1 MARKKNSLTTQGHR
15 VMGALAT
22 FIAPKLAADETLQ
35 SSELEALCKSIAPG
49 RYDRQIE
56 GIVGTVKERFASRF
70 AQDEDLMPLR
80 KVLQALM
87 PSDLA
92 LDMAQDAMDD
102 EDGGEDGFHFKK
114 GAKDK
119 KKKKKDDEEDFD
131 EDGDKDEDEDENE
144 DEDEDFNEDSA
155 AKQTNLNQS
164 EEGDEDADEENQW
177 VKSAKARNNDPLK
190 ESSVSKLV
198 KRKAEDSAMDAAINQ
213 ARTQG
218 ADLAFR
224 RLASRYEAAEI
235 VRPIVGEVNVFA
247 SDAASIYKLALDA
260 KGADLVGVPKV
271 AYKAVLQNILK
282 TEKAAAA
289 PKTTRFAQDSAV
301 TKTLQEEFTN
311 IPALA

>member
-102 EDGGEDGFHFKK
+102 DDGGEDGFPFKK

-119 KKKKKDDEEDFD
+119 KKKKDDEEDFD
-131 EDGDKDEDEDENE
+131 DDGDEDEDGN
-144 DEDEDFNEDSA
+144 EDEDFNEDSA

-164 EEGDEDADEENQW
+164 EEGDEDSDEENQW

>member
-1 MARKKNSLTTQGHR
+1 MAGKKNSLTTQGHR

-22 FIAPKLAADETLQ
+22 FIVPKLAADETLQ
-35 SSELEALCKSIAPG
+35 SNELEALCKSIAPG

-70 AQDEDLMPLR
+70 AQDEDLTPLR

-92 LDMAQDAMDD
+92 VDMAQDAMDD
-102 EDGGEDGFHFKK
+102 DGGDDEFPFKK

-119 KKKKKDDEEDFD
+119 KKKDEEEDFD
-131 EDGDKDEDEDENE
+131 DDGDEDEDE
-144 DEDEDFNEDSA
+144 DEDAQDEKT

-164 EEGDEDADEENQW
+164 DEGDEDTDEENQW
-177 VKSAKARNNDPLK
+177 VKSAKARKDDPVK
-190 ESSVSKLV
+190 EPSVSK
-198 KRKAEDSAMDAAINQ
+198 KIARKAEDSAMDQAIDQ

-224 RLASRYEAAEI
+224 RLASRYEAAEM
-235 VRPIVGEVNVFA
+235 VKPIVGEVNVFA
-247 SDAASIYKLALDA
+247 SDAASIYKMALDV
-260 KGADLVGVPKV
+260 KGADLNGVPKV
-271 AYKAVLQNILK
+271 AYKAVLQNIIK
-282 TEKAAAA
+282 IEKAAAA
-289 PKTTRFAQDSAV
+289 PKVNRFAQDSAV
-301 TKTLQEEFTN
+301 TKTLQDEFKT